1 MSKQSKLTPK
11 ERFLKTYSNLP
22 INVRNDIIYV
32 LSEKGP
38 ITWNVAYLEISNDTP
53 IGNEIL
59 KKLDELGF
67 I

>member
-1 MSKQSKLTPK
+1 MSNNKK

-32 LSEKGP
+32 LPDKGP
-38 ITWNVAYLEISNDTP
+38 ITWNAAYLEISNNTP
-53 IGNEIL
+53 FGNEL
-59 KKLDELGF
+59 LDKLDELKF

>member
-1 MSKQSKLTPK
+1 MPDNKK

-32 LSEKGP
+32 LPDKGP
-38 ITWNVAYLEISNDTP
+38 ITWNAAYLEISNNTP
-53 IGNEIL
+53 LGNEL
-59 KKLDELGF
+59 LDKLDELKF